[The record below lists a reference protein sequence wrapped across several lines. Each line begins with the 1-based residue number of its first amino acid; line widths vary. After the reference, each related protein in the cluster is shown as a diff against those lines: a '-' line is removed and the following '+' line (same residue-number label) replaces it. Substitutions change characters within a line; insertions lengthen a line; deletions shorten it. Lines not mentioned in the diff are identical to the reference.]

1 MSDSWKGKASA
12 SGQVSDS
19 VEGKYDDYV
28 PELIDNTQVQQAEL
42 KDMAIGD
49 PSLLAPSNEN
59 AALPPSGQVSDSV
72 EGKYDDYV
80 PELIDNTQVQQ
91 AELKDMAIG
100 DPSLLAP
107 SNESA
112 ALPPATAVTEP
123 DSQPSESAGE
133 NVEPGK
139 RKIDEKGKGK
149 EVEPSESAAENVEP
163 WKRKIDEKGK
173 GKEVEPSESAA
184 ENVEPGKRKIDEK
197 GKGKEVEPSESA
209 AENVEPGKRKID
221 EKGKGKEV
229 EEKQEDGGGGEEA
242 EEEEE
247 EEVKEEAA
255 VRKPKRKKRKGRKQ
269 KKRSVRGLLQI
280 TEPTELRPEDY

>member
-107 SNESA
+107 SNENA

-123 DSQPSESAGE
+123 DSQPSESAAE
-133 NVEPGK
+133 NVEPG
-139 RKIDEKGKGK
+139 
-149 EVEPSESAAENVEP
+149 
-163 WKRKIDEKGK
+163 KRKIDEKGK

-229 EEKQEDGGGGEEA
+229 EEKQEDGGGGGEEA
-242 EEEEE
+242 EE